1 MARRASSSINPILLV
16 GIGVAVIAIVFAGKF
31 LLGKKSESFTDAF
44 PLDVKAFV
52 DDANAF
58 RGDEFFVEGKI
69 DEKLRWTPSDG
80 QIVSIRVKTP
90 GGDEILPIK
99 IPDKF
104 NNLNIDREQSYA
116 FKIEIKDG
124 GIAVATAIKRL

>member
-16 GIGVAVIAIVFAGKF
+16 GIGVAVIAVVFAGKF

-44 PLDVKAFV
+44 PLDVVAFV

-80 QIVSIRVKTP
+80 QIISIRVKTP
-90 GGDEILPIK
+90 SGEEILPIQ

>member
-16 GIGVAVIAIVFAGKF
+16 GIGVAVIAVVFAGKF
-31 LLGKKSESFTDAF
+31 LLSKKSESFTDAF

-80 QIVSIRVKTP
+80 QIISIRVKTP
-90 GGDEILPIK
+90 SGEEILPIQ

>member
-16 GIGVAVIAIVFAGKF
+16 GIGVAVIAVVFAGKF

-44 PLDVKAFV
+44 PLDVVAFV

-80 QIVSIRVKTP
+80 QIISIRVKTP
-90 GGDEILPIK
+90 SGEEILPIQ

-116 FKIEIKDG
+116 FKIEIKEG

>member
-1 MARRASSSINPILLV
+1 MARRASSSTNPILLV
-16 GIGVAVIAIVFAGKF
+16 GIGVAVIAVVFAGKF
-31 LLGKKSESFTDAF
+31 LLSKKSESFTDAF

-80 QIVSIRVKTP
+80 QIISIRVKTP
-90 GGDEILPIK
+90 SGEEILPIQ

>member
-1 MARRASSSINPILLV
+1 MLK
-16 GIGVAVIAIVFAGKF
+16 GK
-31 LLGKKSESFTDAF
+31 LMR
-44 PLDVKAFV
+44 
-52 DDANAF
+52 N
-58 RGDEFFVEGKI
+58 
-69 DEKLRWTPSDG
+69 SDG
-80 QIVSIRVKTP
+80 QIISIRVKTP
-90 GGDEILPIK
+90 SGEEILPIQ

>member
-1 MARRASSSINPILLV
+1 MARRASSSTNPILLV
-16 GIGVAVIAIVFAGKF
+16 GIGVAVVVIVLLGKF
-31 LLGKKSESFTDAF
+31 LLNKKSESFDNAF
-44 PLDVKAFV
+44 PLDIQAFV

-69 DEKLRWTPSDG
+69 EEKLRWTPSDG
-80 QIVSIRVKTP
+80 QIVSIRAKSKN
-90 GGDEILPIK
+90 GEEIIPIK

-104 NNLNIDREQSYA
+104 NKLNIDRGQSYA
-116 FKIEIKDG
+116 FKIEIQDG